1 MTESL
6 KKDLSAE
13 KFYFWWNLSITIAD
27 FILLILN
34 IVLVCLKW
42 DEYCLTKQDTLFTRG
57 LLIGLLSMA
66 ILYSLKIVFDSSK
79 HIKNTKAILEGLEN
93 GNINITVG
101 GKPTSEE
108 VVEVKD
114 GKIQVNLGEGSEA
127 TINIK

>member
-6 KKDLSAE
+6 KRDLKAE
-13 KFYFWWNLSITIAD
+13 KFYFWWNLSIIIAD

-34 IVLVCLKW
+34 IVLVCLNW
-42 DEYCLTKQDTLFTRG
+42 DEYCLKKQDTLFTRG
-57 LLIGLLSMA
+57 LLIGLLFMA

-93 GNINITVG
+93 GNINITING
-101 GKPTSEE
+101 DSINDE
-108 VVEVKD
+108 VMEVKN
-114 GKIQVNLGEGSEA
+114 GKIQVNLKEGSKA